1 MSICPSSAWDSFNS
15 ANESMSDKDMEIGN
29 ALAEAVNSA
38 LSDYQ
43 AGDICGFDLLCKITK
58 AVDVAQD
65 AVSALEK

>member
-1 MSICPSSAWDSFNS
+1 MSRCPSSAWDSYNAS
-15 ANESMSDKDMEIGN
+15 QERIADIDMEIGN

-58 AVDVAQD
+58 AVDDAQD